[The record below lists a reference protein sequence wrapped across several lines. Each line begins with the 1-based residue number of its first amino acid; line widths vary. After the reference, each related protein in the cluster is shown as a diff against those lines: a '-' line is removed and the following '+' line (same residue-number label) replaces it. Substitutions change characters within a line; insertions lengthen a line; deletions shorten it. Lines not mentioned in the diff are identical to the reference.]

1 MPNKKIAGQDIVI
14 SIAGKI
20 LAGQTDGS
28 LDESFETID
37 STDKTSGGFATQE
50 LGMGSWS
57 MSTDGFSVVGEDVSE
72 TQANYDEL
80 YAAFSAKQLIDI
92 TAGDAAGSYYRS
104 GKAHIESLSTSFS
117 KDDLVTFSISIV
129 GYGPLSAVKPVT
141 P

>member
-1 MPNKKIAGQDIVI
+1 MPNKKIAGQDILV
-14 SIAGKI
+14 SLNGKI

-37 STDKTSGGFATQE
+37 STDKTSGGYSTQE
-50 LGMGSWS
+50 MGTGNWS
-57 MSTDGFSVVGEDVSE
+57 ISTDGFAVIGEEVSE
-72 TQANYDEL
+72 THANYNEL
-80 YAAFSAKQLIDI
+80 YAAFTAKQLIDI

-104 GKAHIESLSTSFS
+104 GKAHIESMSTSFP
-117 KDDLVTFSISIV
+117 KDDLLTFSASIV

>member
-1 MPNKKIAGQDIVI
+1 MPNKKIAAQDILI
-14 SIAGKI
+14 SLNGKV

-50 LGMGSWS
+50 LGTGSWS
-57 MSTDGFSVVGEDVSE
+57 LSTDGFAVVGEDVSE
-72 TQANYDEL
+72 TQANYNEL

-104 GKAHIESLSTSFS
+104 GKAHIESLSTTYTNGSLVEFS
-117 KDDLVTFSISIV
+117 ASIV

>member
-1 MPNKKIAGQDIVI
+1 MPNKKIAGMDILI
-14 SIAGKI
+14 SIAGKV

-37 STDKTSGGFATQE
+37 SSDKSTGFATQE

-57 MSTDGFSVVGEDVSE
+57 MSTDGFAVIGDTVSE
-72 TQANYDEL
+72 TEANYNEL

-129 GYGPLSAVKPVT
+129 GYGPLSAVKPVS